1 MSYFVN
7 TMSIRR
13 WAETTNSRAM
23 LPHLVRQLVW
33 ATVDRHRITKVDFP
47 AYESV
52 QRPGFDGEV
61 YCEDGNAW
69 VPTGRSVWELSVDG
83 KKSSKADGDFEKR
96 TERTPKEEREQTT
109 YVCLTAR
116 HWQKKAEWMREREKS
131 KTWKAVR
138 AYDADDLEQWIEA
151 ASGVAVWFA
160 GQIGNRPEGVD
171 DPLEKWSGIA
181 GATKT
186 TLIPEVFLVSREAS
200 LKRLRDWLCGTA
212 CELVITSRSP
222 SEVIDFYCAVLASM
236 EENDRLAFGSR
247 SVLVESIS
255 AWRVL
260 RDNTFPAI
268 LVVDPS
274 IEPSPEEIGRAI
286 TKGHHV
292 LVAVEPQLSGAYDE
306 TALERASEFNL
317 AQVLE
322 KCGIP
327 PVAAEQHAKASG
339 GSLAIL
345 KRRLARGHSGG
356 RRHSTQDVS
365 PQAAIS
371 ILLLG
376 GWDGRNPT
384 DRQAIERLAGRPY
397 ADVEVEFQKLAT
409 CRDPLLFHAGGNWRL
424 LSKDD
429 AWVLLGNMVTPSAFS
444 VYETLAAEI
453 LADDDPRF
461 ELSDDE
467 RWMARV
473 KGHAPKYSGTI
484 KTHVAQTLAFLGAFG
499 EKFEAASSISVV
511 NVVDRTVRNILSPSA
526 TWHRWATLSA
536 RLALLAEASPQVFL
550 RAVREDLDREAP
562 ELLKL
567 LREDEQP
574 LFGSCNHAGL
584 LWALETLAWPKEL
597 LSTVCRILIRLAAD
611 DPGGRWSNRPH
622 ATLSHVLSYW
632 MPYTTAGLQDRINV
646 LSLLVSER
654 RETAWAILLNLL
666 PGPAGTVSSP
676 THRPLWRDWANAWS
690 HGVPRADSFEF
701 ITAIGRLLL
710 QEAGSDSQRWKDI
723 FDNLGNFPDTVYDQL
738 LTEAERVA
746 QSNLEDGERRLLADA
761 LSEQINRHRAYPD
774 AIWTLPTEFLDQI
787 ESLLPRLKP
796 RSVVLRNA
804 WLFSEHPDR
813 FYERAA
819 GSYEKRQ
826 LALDIARVDAL
837 KEVLAAEH
845 FGGVL
850 SLALNA
856 EHPNVVGRILA
867 IATKDQYLTDVIP
880 SHLGAD
886 ENQRMLAGGFIWNRF
901 YTDGWNWADTA
912 LSLCNSDESKACFLI
927 AIRFEPEVW
936 TRAKAAGGAVSTQY
950 WSGCRAWNSDLDDE
964 SLETAIRCLV
974 DHDRPADA
982 IDLLAMAVHGKKSMS
997 CETLILPLEAML
1009 ALPKEIAGQ
1018 QLKRADYHDIGC
1030 VIEELQARPDID
1042 ETRLSRIEWNYLSLL
1057 DEHRGRAPKT
1067 LVRQLCR
1074 SPQFFIELLS
1084 VVFRSTT
1091 DPDSEHDELTEVESE
1106 RRSAQASQAYRLFH
1120 EWTEIPGTDDNNTID
1135 EQALLTWCNETRR
1148 LASECGRIEVCDSQL
1163 GQLFAHAPADPSDDG
1178 GKWPCR
1184 AVRNVIES
1192 VATESMGSGLNCGI
1206 FNSRGAG
1213 FRGKGGDQERQLAAK
1228 YRGQA
1233 EVILFD
1239 APFTAEVLMGLARSY
1254 EHQAKDWDERDR
1266 WSE

>member
-1 MSYFVN
+1 MF
-7 TMSIRR
+7 
-13 WAETTNSRAM
+13 
-23 LPHLVRQLVW
+23 PHVIRQLVW
-33 ATVDRHRITKVDFP
+33 ATVDRHHITKVDFP

-61 YCEDGNAW
+61 ICEHGNAW

-96 TERTPKEEREQTT
+96 TEGTPKEEREQTT

-131 KTWKAVR
+131 KAWKAVK
-138 AYDADDLEQWIEA
+138 AFDADDLEQWLEA
-151 ASGVAVWFA
+151 ASGVAVWFG

-171 DPLEKWSGIA
+171 DPREKWSGIS
-181 GATKT
+181 GATRPP
-186 TLIPEVFLVSREAS
+186 LNPDVFLVSRDAS

-222 SEVIDFYCAVLASM
+222 SEVIDFFCAALASM

-247 SVLVESIS
+247 TVFVESMS

-260 RDNTFPAI
+260 RDNTFPEI

-274 IEPSPEEIGRAI
+274 IEPSPEEIGRAV

-306 TALERASEFNL
+306 SALERASEFNL

-345 KRRLARGHSGG
+345 KRCLARVHSGG
-356 RRHSTQDVS
+356 RRHSTQEVS

-371 ILLLG
+371 SLLLG

-397 ADVEVEFQKLAT
+397 ADMEVEFQKLAT

-424 LSKDD
+424 LSKEE

-444 VYETLAAEI
+444 IYETLAAEI

-461 ELSDDE
+461 ELPDDE

-511 NVVDRTVRNILSPSA
+511 NVVDRTVRNVLSPSA
-526 TWHRWATLSA
+526 TWHRWATLDA

-550 RAVREDLDREAP
+550 RAVREDLDREVP

-584 LWALETLAWPKEL
+584 LWALETLAWPTEL

-611 DPGGRWSNRPH
+611 DPGGRWGNRPH
-622 ATLSHVLSYW
+622 ATLTEVLSYW
-632 MPYTTAGLQDRINV
+632 MPYTAAGLQDRIKV
-646 LSLLVSER
+646 LSLLIEER
-654 RETAWAILLNLL
+654 RDAAWAILLKLL
-666 PGPAGTVSSP
+666 PGPAGGVSSP
-676 THRPLWRDWANAWS
+676 THRPLWRDWANSWS
-690 HGVPRADSFEF
+690 HGVTRAESFKF

-710 QEAGSDSQRWKDI
+710 QQAGSDVQRWRDI
-723 FDNLGNFPDTVYDQL
+723 FDNIGSFPYSIHDQL
-738 LTEAERVA
+738 LTDAERIS
-746 QSNLEDGERRLLADA
+746 QSNLEDGERRLLADE

-774 AIWTLPTEFLDQI
+774 ADWTLPIEILDRL
-787 ESLLPRLKP
+787 ESILPQLKP
-796 RSVVLRNA
+796 RSPVLRHA
-804 WLFSEHPDR
+804 WLFSEYPDR
-813 FYERAA
+813 FFERAV
-819 GSYEKRQ
+819 GSYQERE
-826 LALDIARVDAL
+826 LALDIAREDAL
-837 KEVLAAEH
+837 KEILAAQQ
-845 FGGVL
+845 FDGVQ
-850 SLALNA
+850 SLAVNA
-856 EHPNVVGRILA
+856 KQPNVVGRLIA
-867 IATKDQYLTDVIP
+867 IVTKDQFLADIIP
-880 SHLGAD
+880 SHLVAD
-886 ENQRMLAGGFIWNRF
+886 ENQRAIAGGFIWNRF
-901 YTDGWNWADTA
+901 YSDGWDWADRA
-912 LSLCNSDESKACFLI
+912 LARCDSDESKAWFLV
-927 AIRFEPEVW
+927 AIRFGPEVW
-936 TRAKAAGGAVSTQY
+936 NRAKAAGGTVAVHY
-950 WSGCRAWNSDLDDE
+950 WSRCRAWNSDLDGE
-964 SLETAIRCLV
+964 LLETAVRCLV
-974 DHDRPADA
+974 DHNRPADA
-982 IDLLAMAVHGKKSMS
+982 IDLLAMAIHGKKTIS

-1009 ALPKEIAGQ
+1009 LLQGEIAGQ
-1018 QLKRADYHDIGC
+1018 QMKRADYHDIGA
-1030 VIEELQARPDID
+1030 VIEELQGRPDID
-1042 ETRLSRIEWNYLSLL
+1042 ETRLSRIEWNYLRLL
-1057 DEHRGRAPKT
+1057 DEHSGHAPKT

-1084 VVFRSTT
+1084 LVFRSRNE
-1091 DPDSEHDELTEVESE
+1091 PESENEDLTEIEIENQTARVT
-1106 RRSAQASQAYRLFH
+1106 QAYRLLH
-1120 EWTEIPGTDDNNTID
+1120 EWKTIPGTDDNTNID
-1135 EQALLTWCNETRR
+1135 EQALRTWCHEARG
-1148 LASECGRIEVCDSQL
+1148 LATECGRLEVCDGQL
-1163 GQLFAHAPADPSDDG
+1163 GELCAHAPADED
-1178 GKWPCR
+1178 GKWPCE
-1184 AVRNVIES
+1184 AVRRVIES
-1192 VATESMGSGLNCGI
+1192 VASESLGSGLHCGI
-1206 FNSRGAG
+1206 LNSRGVG

-1239 APFTAEVLMGLARSY
+1239 APFIAEVLMGVARSY
-1254 EHQAKDWDERDR
+1254 EHQAKEWDERDR
-1266 WSE
+1266 WRE